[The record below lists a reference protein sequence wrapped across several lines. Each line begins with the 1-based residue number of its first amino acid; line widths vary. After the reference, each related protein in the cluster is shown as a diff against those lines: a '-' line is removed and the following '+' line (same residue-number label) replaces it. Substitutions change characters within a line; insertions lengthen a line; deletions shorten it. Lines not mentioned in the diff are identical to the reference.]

1 MANPQSLI
9 YYKSLE
15 LENVRCFGEQ
25 QVLDLCGSDG
35 RLPQWTL
42 LLGDNGV
49 GKTTLLQCLAWM
61 RPVLKVTTNS
71 QDQDASTDIQPALAE
86 EENKVLDS
94 LLRVAQS
101 AEANIKATLSTGQ
114 KLDAA
119 EKKGQALEVKT
130 SIKMEGSNQKLTNFN
145 PHGELPEELE
155 FPSQDMPIFAYGA
168 DRRMGR
174 LNIQNAELRDPLASL
189 FSGATELY
197 DAENILLDL
206 DYASTK
212 RAVVASHL
220 EKVKEMLATI
230 LPDVKNAQ
238 DIKILGPKSL
248 KSLGIPD
255 ENSGGGG
262 VRFLTPYGSIPLSAL
277 SLGYQTTLAWVLDL
291 ATRLYRYYPENN
303 NPLDEPAIVI
313 IDEIDLHL
321 HPLWQRYI
329 IEYLSNLFPQIQF
342 IATAHSP
349 LMAQVTKKANLVVLR
364 QECGQVVIENN
375 PAAVEGW
382 RVDQILTSPLFG
394 LSSSRSPRVE
404 ALINEKINL
413 CSKRSL
419 SDTDKIRLSEI
430 EEELD
435 SLPTAET
442 RKDREAMEII
452 RKAAAIIAKTE

>member
-15 LENVRCFGEQ
+15 LENVRCFGER

-42 LLGDNGV
+42 LLGNNGV

-61 RPVLKVTTNS
+61 RPVLKITTNS

-101 AEANIKATLSTGQ
+101 AEADIKATLNTGQ
-114 KLDAA
+114 KLNTA
-119 EKKGQALEVKT
+119 ENGQALEIKT
-130 SIKMEGSNQKLTNFN
+130 GIKMEGSNQKLTNFD
-145 PHGELPEELE
+145 PSGELPGELK
-155 FPSQDMPIFAYGA
+155 FPPQDMPIFAYGA

-174 LNIQNAELRDPLASL
+174 LNIQNSELRDPLASL

-197 DAENILLDL
+197 DAEDILLDL
-206 DYASTK
+206 DYASIK
-212 RAVVASHL
+212 RKVVASHL

-230 LPDVKNAQ
+230 LPDVKNAE

-255 ENSGGGG
+255 ENSGGG

-291 ATRLYRYYPENN
+291 ATRLYRHYPESD
-303 NPLDEPAIVI
+303 NPLYEPAIVI
-313 IDEIDLHL
+313 IDELDLHL
-321 HPLWQRYI
+321 HPLWQRRI
-329 IEYLSNLFPQIQF
+329 IKYLSGLFRNIQF

-349 LMAQVTKKANLVVLR
+349 LMAQATKGANLVVLR

-375 PAAVEGW
+375 PEAVEEW

-404 ALINEKINL
+404 ALIDEKTDL
-413 CSKRSL
+413 CNKPSL
-419 SDTDKIRLSEI
+419 SDTDRIRLSEI
-430 EEELD
+430 EEKLD

-442 RKDREAMEII
+442 REDREAMEII
-452 RKAAAIIAKTE
+452 RKAAAIIAETE

>member
-15 LENVRCFGEQ
+15 LENVRCFGER

-35 RLPQWTL
+35 SLPQWTL

-61 RPVLKVTTNS
+61 RPVLKITTNS

-101 AEANIKATLSTGQ
+101 AEADIKATLSTGQ
-114 KLDAA
+114 KLNTA
-119 EKKGQALEVKT
+119 ENGQALEIKT
-130 SIKMEGSNQKLTNFN
+130 GIKMEGSNQKLTNFD
-145 PHGELPEELE
+145 PSGELPGELK
-155 FPSQDMPIFAYGA
+155 FPPQDMPIFAYGA

-174 LNIQNAELRDPLASL
+174 LNIQNSELRDPLASL

-197 DAENILLDL
+197 DAEKILLDL
-206 DYASTK
+206 DYASIK
-212 RAVVASHL
+212 RKVVASHL

-230 LPDVKNAQ
+230 LPDVKNAE

-255 ENSGGGG
+255 ENSGGG
-262 VRFLTPYGSIPLSAL
+262 VRFVTPYGPIPLSAL

-291 ATRLYRYYPENN
+291 ATRLYRYYPEND
-303 NPLDEPAIVI
+303 NPLVEPAIVM

-321 HPLWQRYI
+321 HPLWQRRI
-329 IEYLSNLFPQIQF
+329 VENLTDLFPQIQF

-349 LMAQVTKKANLVVLR
+349 LMAQATKGANLVVLR

-375 PAAVEGW
+375 PEAVEGW

-394 LSSSRSPRVE
+394 LSSSRSPHVE
-404 ALINEKINL
+404 ALIDEKIDL
-413 CSKRSL
+413 CSKRIL

-430 EEELD
+430 EDELD

-442 RKDREAMEII
+442 REDREAMEII
-452 RKAAAIIAKTE
+452 RKAAAIIAETK